1 MDISTTQRGSSSYE
15 LRFAG
20 LFNVGR
26 GYAFP
31 CDAEGLVDIDCLSEL
46 ARANYFYART
56 SVGREFFAPV
66 TCPCDRCDLTVRRD
80 LRRPLSHEARGESAR
95 GRV

>member
-31 CDAEGLVDIDCLSEL
+31 CDVAGLVDIDSLGEP

-56 SVGREFFAPV
+56 LIGREFFAPV
-66 TCPCDRCDLTVRRD
+66 TCLCDRCDMAAPQKSRRTMVD
-80 LRRPLSHEARGESAR
+80 
-95 GRV
+95 